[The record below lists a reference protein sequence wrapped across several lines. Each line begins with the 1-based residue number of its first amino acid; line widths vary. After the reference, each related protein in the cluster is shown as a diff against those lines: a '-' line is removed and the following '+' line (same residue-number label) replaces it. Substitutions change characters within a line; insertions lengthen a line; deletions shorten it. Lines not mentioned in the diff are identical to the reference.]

1 MALDRTLEVRAVCG
15 VGMGSSL
22 MLKMTA
28 EDALRSPGLDA
39 RVECTD
45 VSTAR
50 GMSPDVVIGQEMHT
64 MELPDLAPV
73 VVTISDSA
81 HLMKLAL
88 IACDLLTIL
97 VLWRWLLAWTVPV
110 WS

>member
-1 MALDRTLEVRAVCG
+1 MSQQPLQVLTVCG

-28 EDALRSPGLDA
+28 EEALRDLQVDA

-50 GMSPDVVIGQEMHT
+50 SMTPDVVIGQEMHT
-64 MELPDLAPV
+64 QEVADLAPV
-73 VVTISDSA
+73 VVTVSDFLDREGLREQLQQELSEQ
-81 HLMKLAL
+81 
-88 IACDLLTIL
+88 C
-97 VLWRWLLAWTVPV
+97 WLP
-110 WS
+110 

>member
-1 MALDRTLEVRAVCG
+1 MSKQPLQVLTVCG

-28 EDALRSPGLDA
+28 EEALSALGIDA

-50 GMSPDVVIGQEMHT
+50 SMSPDVVIGQEMHT
-64 MELPDLAPV
+64 AELAGLAPV
-73 VVTISDSA
+73 VLTVTDFLDSA
-81 HLMKLAL
+81 AL
-88 IACDLLTIL
+88 EEQLREALGDQGRTE
-97 VLWRWLLAWTVPV
+97 
-110 WS
+110 

>member
-1 MALDRTLEVRAVCG
+1 MSKEPLNVLTVCG

-28 EDALRSPGLDA
+28 EDALRALGVEA

-50 GMSPDVVIGQEMHT
+50 SMTPDVVLGQGMHT
-64 MELPDLAPV
+64 QEIGDLAPV
-73 VVTISDSA
+73 VLTVSDFLDSGA
-81 HLMKLAL
+81 LQEQLREALTKRGWLA
-88 IACDLLTIL
+88 
-97 VLWRWLLAWTVPV
+97 
-110 WS
+110 

>member
-1 MALDRTLEVRAVCG
+1 MKNQPLHVLTVCG

-28 EDALRSPGLDA
+28 EEALRDLGVDA

-50 GMSPDVVIGQEMHT
+50 SMTPDVVIGQQMHT
-64 MELPDLAPV
+64 SEVPDLAPV
-73 VVTISDSA
+73 TVTIEDFLDRDGLQA
-81 HLMKLAL
+81 KLEQGL
-88 IACDLLTIL
+88 SEQG
-97 VLWRWLLAWTVPV
+97 WLP
-110 WS
+110 

>member
-1 MALDRTLEVRAVCG
+1 MSKEPLNVLTVCG

-28 EDALRSPGLDA
+28 EDALRALGVEA

-50 GMSPDVVIGQEMHT
+50 SMTPDVVLGQGMHT
-64 MELPDLAPV
+64 QEIGDLAPV
-73 VVTISDSA
+73 VLTVSDFLDSGA
-81 HLMKLAL
+81 LQEQLREALTKQGWLA
-88 IACDLLTIL
+88 
-97 VLWRWLLAWTVPV
+97 
-110 WS
+110 

>member
-1 MALDRTLEVRAVCG
+1 MTNRNQLQVLTVCG

-28 EDALRSPGLDA
+28 EEALKALGVDA

-50 GMSPDVVIGQEMHT
+50 SMTPDVVIGQEMHT
-64 MELPDLAPV
+64 SELPDLAPLT
-73 VVTISDSA
+73 VTVSDFLDSEGLRTRLEA
-81 HLMKLAL
+81 GLGELG
-88 IACDLLTIL
+88 
-97 VLWRWLLAWTVPV
+97 WLP
-110 WS
+110 